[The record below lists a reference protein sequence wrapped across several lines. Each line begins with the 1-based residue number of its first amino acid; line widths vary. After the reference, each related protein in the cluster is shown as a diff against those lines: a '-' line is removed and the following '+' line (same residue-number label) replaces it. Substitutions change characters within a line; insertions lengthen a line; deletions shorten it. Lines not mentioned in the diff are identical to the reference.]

1 MNHNDSNQVLLTKY
15 NHFSKQMV
23 HPMNLNATSN
33 PQVSRMMPNV
43 TS

>member
-1 MNHNDSNQVLLTKY
+1 MNHNDSNQLLLKY